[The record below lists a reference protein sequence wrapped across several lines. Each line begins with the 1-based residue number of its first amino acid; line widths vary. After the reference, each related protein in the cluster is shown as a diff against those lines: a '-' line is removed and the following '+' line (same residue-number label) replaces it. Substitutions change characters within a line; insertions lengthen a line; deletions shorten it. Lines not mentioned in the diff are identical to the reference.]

1 MSGQRRREKCPCP
14 STAAAI
20 PPRREYRITLSPSL
34 HLTPSSSPVRARASK
49 VTGGQLKLRDSD
61 VTLNGPW
68 TLGMIHND
76 YPAKNGGSYLQ
87 LHSIHILPISSPKY
101 PILHSSEA
109 LKQ

>member
-1 MSGQRRREKCPCP
+1 MSMSIHGRRGHSAK
-14 STAAAI
+14 A
-20 PPRREYRITLSPSL
+20 RISDYTFSL
-34 HLTPSSSPVRARASK
+34 TSLDSLLVSGARASK

-68 TLGMIHND
+68 TLGMIHNA

>member
-1 MSGQRRREKCPCP
+1 MSIHGRGHSAK
-14 STAAAI
+14 A
-20 PPRREYRITLSPSL
+20 RISDYTFSL
-34 HLTPSSSPVRARASK
+34 TSLDSLPVSGARASK

-68 TLGMIHND
+68 TLGMIHNA
-76 YPAKNGGSYLQ
+76 YPAKNGGMGSYLQ

>member
-1 MSGQRRREKCPCP
+1 MSIHGRGHSAK
-14 STAAAI
+14 A
-20 PPRREYRITLSPSL
+20 RISDYTFSL
-34 HLTPSSSPVRARASK
+34 TSLDSLPVSGARASK

-68 TLGMIHND
+68 TLGMIHNA

-87 LHSIHILPISSPKY
+87 LQLHSFRILPISSPKY